1 MSSSYVCSYPRF
13 SRLSTELLK
22 NEDLPE
28 LMRGLGE
35 LLTETDAKAL
45 QGKAGPMIDFPS
57 FLNIMAARMVGRD
70 ED

>member
-1 MSSSYVCSYPRF
+1 MCAPISRFPPCSA
-13 SRLSTELLK
+13 ELLK

-57 FLNIMAARMVGRD
+57 FLNIMAARMVRRD
-70 ED
+70 EIRLV